1 MMSDVLF
8 ALFMPIIVLNIVIIL
23 MILIKNILEKIFSTY
38 QLSALLK
45 GFILYITISLPVIIT
60 YILYRFLYIEKI
72 SITSEDISSLY
83 FIKDKTVS
91 NSTNLGNNIGFIIF
105 LILWFIGILVLG
117 VIRIF
122 RENIFLRK
130 LEGLSKSVSDDTSI
144 ETKERLINEFG
155 IKRDVKLF
163 TNSIVPSPF
172 IIGFIKPK
180 VFLPE
185 NKFSGLETEFI
196 LKHEL
201 THLSS
206 NDYIYRKLIF
216 FLCVIYWFNPVVYI
230 LSDNFIEINEMAC
243 DEQVLK
249 GYKKKEKIVYMKLLC
264 EMACDKQDTTNIS
277 NIIYFKG
284 KTEKNFERRLKNM
297 MKAKKVIGKLSYILV
312 SALVLGICP
321 VVSYA
326 ATNAAMDFQ
335 SNAVDELT
343 EDAGIK
349 EGYEPEFE
357 ETQDNDNESV
367 SDVEL
372 NGMIEPVGISY
383 VDIDISGK
391 TRATTDTVYLNKG
404 QTIEYSFKAN
414 NSSDKFTVG
423 LINARGRKV
432 GSGYS
437 KKGQIFYKY
446 TVNKSGE
453 YKIYIS
459 NNSRNTIHV
468 SGHFFINN

>member
-1 MMSDVLF
+1 MSDVLV
-8 ALFMPIIVLNIVIIL
+8 ALFMPIIVLNIVVIL
-23 MILIKNILEKIFSTY
+23 MIFVKNILEKIFSTH
-38 QLSALLK
+38 QLSGLLK

-72 SITSEDISSLY
+72 SIISEDISSLY

-105 LILWFIGILVLG
+105 LILWFIGVLILG

-130 LEGLSKSVSDDTSI
+130 LERLSKSVNDDTSI
-144 ETKERLINEFG
+144 EIKERLINELR

-163 TNSIVPSPF
+163 TTSIVPSPF

-185 NKFSGLETEFI
+185 NKFSEPETEFI

-230 LSDNFIEINEMAC
+230 LSDKFIEINEMAC

-249 GYKKKEKIVYMKLLC
+249 GCKKKEKIVYMKLLC
-264 EMACDKQDTTNIS
+264 EMACDKQDTANIS

-297 MKAKKVIGKLSYILV
+297 MKVKKV
-312 SALVLGICP
+312 
-321 VVSYA
+321 
-326 ATNAAMDFQ
+326 
-335 SNAVDELT
+335 
-343 EDAGIK
+343 
-349 EGYEPEFE
+349 
-357 ETQDNDNESV
+357 
-367 SDVEL
+367 
-372 NGMIEPVGISY
+372 
-383 VDIDISGK
+383 
-391 TRATTDTVYLNKG
+391 
-404 QTIEYSFKAN
+404 
-414 NSSDKFTVG
+414 
-423 LINARGRKV
+423 
-432 GSGYS
+432 
-437 KKGQIFYKY
+437 
-446 TVNKSGE
+446 
-453 YKIYIS
+453 
-459 NNSRNTIHV
+459 
-468 SGHFFINN
+468 

>member
-1 MMSDVLF
+1 MSDVLF
-8 ALFMPIIVLNIVIIL
+8 ALFMPVIVLNIVIIL
-23 MILIKNILEKIFSTY
+23 MILIKDILENIFSTH
-38 QLSALLK
+38 QLSGLLK

-72 SITSEDISSLY
+72 SIISEDISSLY

-105 LILWFIGILVLG
+105 LILWFIGVLILG

-130 LEGLSKSVSDDTSI
+130 LERLSKSVNDDTSI
-144 ETKERLINEFG
+144 EIKERLINEFG

-185 NKFSGLETEFI
+185 NKFSGSETEFI

-230 LSDNFIEINEMAC
+230 LSDKFIEINEMAC
-243 DEQVLK
+243 D
-249 GYKKKEKIVYMKLLC
+249 
-264 EMACDKQDTTNIS
+264 KQDTANIS

-297 MKAKKVIGKLSYILV
+297 MKAKKVIGKLPYVFV
-312 SALVLGICP
+312 STLVLGMCP

-326 ATNAAMDFQ
+326 ATNVAMDFQ
-335 SNAVDELT
+335 SNAVDKLT
-343 EDAGIK
+343 EDTGIK

-357 ETQDNDNESV
+357 EAQDNDNESV
-367 SDVEL
+367 PDVEL

-391 TRATTDTVYLNKG
+391 TGATTDAVYLNKG

-414 NSSDKFTVG
+414 NSGDKFTVG

-453 YKIYIS
+453 YKVYIA
-459 NNSRNTIHV
+459 NNNKNTIHV